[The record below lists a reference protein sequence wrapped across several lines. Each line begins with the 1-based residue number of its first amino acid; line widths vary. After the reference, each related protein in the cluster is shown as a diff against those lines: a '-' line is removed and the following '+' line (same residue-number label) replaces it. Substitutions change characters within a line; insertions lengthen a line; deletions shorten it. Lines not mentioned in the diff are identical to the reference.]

1 MKKFIVEYNILGR
14 TESYVFE
21 GKDEQDVRSQAAEKN
36 KKINGFINKVYK
48 AID

>member
-1 MKKFIVEYNILGR
+1 MKKFIVEFNILGR

-21 GKDEQDVRSQAAEKN
+21 GKDEADVREQAKVKN
-36 KKINGFINKVYK
+36 KKLNGFINKVYA